1 MDNSLLNFFIPNN
14 ISADMALRF
23 SNILVGDLQTV
34 IGDQSAEVY
43 LSIALLNTSWNQ
55 QDQTTIRGFLKNLE
69 TLNQN
74 TSVMELAEKIVDKRD
89 IFRDPVTGSLSIN
102 MLEIQGL
109 VFQSLTFL
117 NSSKVPFHM
126 IQRLTID
133 KLKTLCSMSEQD
145 VQPFLQGLNTIKHF
159 SNLMKNN
166 ANMSDE
172 DIIKIIQQAAKNTNQ
187 SLILL
192 DPTQLEQTQQLF
204 LRADAVDDDL
214 DVLVDDDSKEDHIRV
229 NELNQETETK
239 HTSQPLK
246 TVGIDVYNKDDA
258 LKFVQKIAKMPAQ
271 EGNALQKQIAMDL
284 VHNSSF
290 KPFSEIPMNYTDSLK
305 SLYER
310 FPHFSQV
317 IDFISERLALSS
329 CGSSG
334 KPIRIAPML
343 LRGSP
348 GTGKTYFAQELAK
361 YLNLHFIEKDLSIT
375 SEAFVIAGMDS
386 GWKNSKPGIV
396 FNTIVQGPTANPLI
410 CLNEIDKCSSGD
422 SRNSPLTTLHWL
434 LEPTSSNKF
443 QDEFIPLDI
452 RADNIIWIATAN
464 DGHIPDPILSRLEV
478 FDIQKPTQEQC
489 KAIAQ
494 SVWQSLCQYEFPLGH
509 GFESTLSEEILDK
522 ISAISPR
529 IIRKTLTHMA
539 AKAVMNHRKSLFPQD
554 LISSMTRYQDNSKS
568 SIGFIT

>member
-14 ISADMALRF
+14 ISAGMAMRF

-55 QDQTTIRGFLKNLE
+55 QEQTTIRGFLKNLE

-117 NSSKVPFHM
+117 NNSKVPFHM

-166 ANMSDE
+166 GNVSDE

-192 DPTQLEQTQQLF
+192 DPSQLEQTQQLF
-204 LRADAVDDDL
+204 LRSDAVDDDL
-214 DVLVDDDSKEDHIRV
+214 DNDSQEDHIRA
-229 NELNQETETK
+229 NELNQETEIK
-239 HTSQPLK
+239 HTPQPLK
-246 TVGIDVYNKDDA
+246 NVGIDVYNKDDA
-258 LKFVQKIAKMPAQ
+258 LKIVQKIAKMPAQ

-290 KPFSEIPMNYTDSLK
+290 RPFSEIPMNYTDSLK

-361 YLNLHFIEKDLSIT
+361 YLNLNFIEKDLSIT

-386 GWKNSKPGIV
+386 G
-396 FNTIVQGPTANPLI
+396 
-410 CLNEIDKCSSGD
+410 D
-422 SRNSPLTTLHWL
+422 
-434 LEPTSSNKF
+434 
-443 QDEFIPLDI
+443 
-452 RADNIIWIATAN
+452 
-464 DGHIPDPILSRLEV
+464 
-478 FDIQKPTQEQC
+478 
-489 KAIAQ
+489 
-494 SVWQSLCQYEFPLGH
+494 
-509 GFESTLSEEILDK
+509 
-522 ISAISPR
+522 
-529 IIRKTLTHMA
+529 
-539 AKAVMNHRKSLFPQD
+539 RKSVV
-554 LISSMTRYQDNSKS
+554 
-568 SIGFIT
+568 